1 MIEIRNLYKAF
12 GNQDVLRGIDLNV
25 PQGSVT
31 VVLGPSGSGKSTLLR
46 CINLLERPHKGTL
59 RLDGLSVDY
68 SAVHK
73 KDILELRKNT
83 AMVFQSYNLFAH
95 KTALENIAEGLI
107 VVKKQ
112 PVKQA
117 MARAKEYLD
126 RVGLADRGSSY
137 PAQLSGGQQQR
148 VAIARALAMSPKA
161 ILFDEPTSALD
172 PELVQEV
179 LTVMK
184 EVARE
189 GITMVVVTHELG
201 FAREV
206 GTEIVFMDDG
216 RIVERAPSRE
226 FFANPKEA
234 RTRQFLF
241 QITPDIS
248 YQI

>member
-1 MIEIRNLYKAF
+1 MKYTTC
-12 GNQDVLRGIDLNV
+12 IDLYV

-46 CINLLERPHKGTL
+46 CVNLLERPQKGKL
-59 RLDGLSVDY
+59 RLNGLNVDY
-68 SAVHK
+68 STVHK

-95 KTALENIAEGLI
+95 KTALENVAEGLI

-112 PVKQA
+112 PPRQ
-117 MARAKEYLD
+117 ARALARQYLD
-126 RVGLADRGSSY
+126 KVGLGERASAY

-148 VAIARALAMSPKA
+148 VAIARALAMNPKA
-161 ILFDEPTSALD
+161 ILLDEPTSALD

-179 LTVMK
+179 LAVMK
-184 EVARE
+184 EIARE

-206 GTEIVFMDDG
+206 GTEVVFMDDG
-216 RIVERAPSRE
+216 KIIERAPSRE
-226 FFANPKEA
+226 FFSNPQQL
-234 RTRQFLF
+234 RTRQFLS
-241 QITPDIS
+241 QITPDFTYHI
-248 YQI
+248 